1 MELNLLEKTELRITN
16 LKLNNVNLTTVAEI
30 VAQTLGLP
38 ADKVLVIDVRE
49 NHICLDILEKTVTMQ
64 QITGKEAEIL
74 TRLQAI
80 DGLELSDES
89 RVDSTGIMGLINI
102 DRLEAGAVI
111 AATQAMV
118 NDIERNV
125 LSRALVYSTGFEV
138 KQGMIKDTN
147 APFLV
152 KFLTR
157 LGYRAEFGGI
167 LDDNLSA
174 IRYKLQEAADK
185 GYGLVITTGGV
196 GAEDKDFSIEA
207 LTAVDPDAATLWLA
221 KFAEGQGRHVKSGIR
236 TGVGQLGITTY
247 ISLPGPHD
255 EVTAAAAAIKQNCCA
270 GERIDKIKL
279 ANEVANILRDKLR
292 GKKWSHHHYG
302 HHGQ

>member
-16 LKLNNVNLTTVAEI
+16 LTMNHVNLTTVAEI
-30 VAQTLGLP
+30 VAQALGLP
-38 ADKVLVIDVRE
+38 VEKVLVIDVRE
-49 NHICLDILEKTVTMQ
+49 THICLDILEKTIGME
-64 QITGKEAEIL
+64 QITGRETEIL

-89 RVDSTGIMGLINI
+89 RIDSTGIMGLINI
-102 DRLEAGAVI
+102 DSLEAGAVI
-111 AATQAMV
+111 AATQTMV

-138 KQGMIKDTN
+138 KQGLIKDTN

-152 KFLTR
+152 KFLTG

-167 LDDNLSA
+167 LDDNLSV
-174 IRYKLQEAADK
+174 IRYKLQDAADR

-221 KFAEGQGRHVKSGIR
+221 KFTEGQGRHVKSGIR

-255 EVTAAAAAIKQNCCA
+255 EVVAATTAIKQNCYV
-270 GERIDKIKL
+270 GERINKIKL
-279 ANEVANILRDKLR
+279 ANEVAAILRDKLR
-292 GKKWSHHHYG
+292 GKRWDHHH
-302 HHGQ
+302 HHHDK